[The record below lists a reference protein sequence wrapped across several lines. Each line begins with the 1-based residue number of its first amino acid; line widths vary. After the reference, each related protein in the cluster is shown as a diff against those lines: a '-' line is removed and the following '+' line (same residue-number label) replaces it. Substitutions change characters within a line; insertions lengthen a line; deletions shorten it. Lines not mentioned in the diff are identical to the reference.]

1 MRIPKNL
8 AVFSLTGF
16 CFESPDALLKKA
28 TQFSVS
34 GSKGTVHW
42 TSLTGQDDSKA
53 NPIDLFRKTANTLIL
68 EAKDTRRKVNAATAK
83 ALAKQRASE
92 ASKNRRVSANERMF
106 IEASVTRELAEK
118 SAPDTIRTLVYI
130 LPKANRVI
138 VASTKENVYG
148 PILKHFRN
156 TFAGVEVGPAWSDA
170 DRDSELLISLMTEWV
185 QQGLPFGLELGSRM
199 TCSKGNEKS
208 TFENLDITEM
218 DPGFLKGRQV
228 TNLELIY
235 NRLITFRL
243 SSHQELTHLRASH
256 ELKQLFL
263 EHLGPTSDSAETE
276 SAAFVGEHFSQLI
289 GGIDDRV
296 SHALLLASQ
305 QQNTEAPQWI
315 NPGLSTPSM

>member
-1 MRIPKNL
+1 VRIPKNL

-28 TQFSVS
+28 TQFSAN

-42 TSLTGQDDSKA
+42 SSLTGQDDSKD
-53 NPIDLFRKTANTLIL
+53 NPIDLFRKTANTFIL
-68 EAKDTRRKVNAATAK
+68 EAKDTRRKVNAAAAK
-83 ALAKQRASE
+83 ALVKQRALE
-92 ASKNRRVSANERMF
+92 ASKSRRVSGNERMF
-106 IEASVTRELAEK
+106 IEASVTRELAEN
-118 SAPDTIRTLVYI
+118 SAPDTFSTLVYI
-130 LPKANRVI
+130 LPKANI
-138 VASTKENVYG
+138 LLVASTKENVYA
-148 PILKHFRN
+148 PIIKHFRN
-156 TFAGVEVGPAWSDA
+156 TFAGVEIGPAWSNA
-170 DRDSELLISLMTEWV
+170 GRDSELLMSLMTEWV
-185 QQGLPFGLELGSRM
+185 QQGLPFGLELGTRII
-199 TCSKGNEKS
+199 CCKGNEKS
-208 TFENLDITEM
+208 IFENLDITEM

-228 TNLELIY
+228 TNLELVY

-289 GGIDDRV
+289 GVIDDRV

-305 QQNTEAPQWI
+305 QQKTEAPEWV
-315 NPGLSTPSM
+315 NPGLSPPSM